1 MTNHFSLARFLLWIP
16 PLLWYRIIWGF
27 SAQTA
32 SASGKVSDGLLHRIL
47 IVLSPAYAR
56 SEADIQGA
64 AVEVLSFF
72 ERKAAHMFLYF
83 LLVILLLAALAPF
96 VRNILRR
103 SRAQWSCTRCGGRFG
118 GSRNR
123 VWYLV
128 PTAMGRSRAK
138 RPAPAVCNPNMDAR
152 RDWPSQCLY
161 SAAPYTIRL
170 QPSGF

>member
-103 SRAQWSCTRCGGRFG
+103 REFSVPSWQPWMRFIRRLFQGAVELHEMWRSIWREPQSRMVFG
-118 GSRNR
+118 FYCDG
-123 VWYLV
+123 
-128 PTAMGRSRAK
+128 
-138 RPAPAVCNPNMDAR
+138 
-152 RDWPSQCLY
+152 
-161 SAAPYTIRL
+161 
-170 QPSGF
+170 

>member
-1 MTNHFSLARFLLWIP
+1 MTKHFPLARFLLWIP

-32 SASGKVSDGLLHRIL
+32 SASGKVSDGLLHCIL

-103 SRAQWSCTRCGGRFG
+103 S
-118 GSRNR
+118 
-123 VWYLV
+123 
-128 PTAMGRSRAK
+128 
-138 RPAPAVCNPNMDAR
+138 
-152 RDWPSQCLY
+152 
-161 SAAPYTIRL
+161 AAAGVI
-170 QPSGF
+170 

>member
-96 VRNILRR
+96 VRNILRCLPPVDGAHR
-103 SRAQWSCTRCGGRFG
+103 GHAGAILSLDGIPVDIQHD
-118 GSRNR
+118 
-123 VWYLV
+123 L
-128 PTAMGRSRAK
+128 
-138 RPAPAVCNPNMDAR
+138 DAGILR
-152 RDWPSQCLY
+152 
-161 SAAPYTIRL
+161 
-170 QPSGF
+170 

>member
-64 AVEVLSFF
+64 AVEVLSWQPWMRF
-72 ERKAAHMFLYF
+72 
-83 LLVILLLAALAPF
+83 I
-96 VRNILRR
+96 RR
-103 SRAQWSCTRCGGRFG
+103 LFQGAVELHEMWRSIWREPQSRMVFG
-118 GSRNR
+118 SYCDG
-123 VWYLV
+123 
-128 PTAMGRSRAK
+128 
-138 RPAPAVCNPNMDAR
+138 
-152 RDWPSQCLY
+152 
-161 SAAPYTIRL
+161 
-170 QPSGF
+170 